1 VFSRLN
7 DKSNA
12 LVVKGIMTVYGE
24 LREEGKASIAGPSA
38 KDDGKDLKLG
48 VGGTRRCRSEGGNLE
63 WRMGGGLEGDRE
75 R

>member
-1 VFSRLN
+1 MLLVQVWPPVFSRLN

-24 LREEGKASIAGPSA
+24 LRDEGVASIAGPA
-38 KDDGKDLKLG
+38 TKDDGKDLKLG
-48 VGGTRRCRSEGGNLE
+48 VSESEG
-63 WRMGGGLEGDRE
+63 MSE